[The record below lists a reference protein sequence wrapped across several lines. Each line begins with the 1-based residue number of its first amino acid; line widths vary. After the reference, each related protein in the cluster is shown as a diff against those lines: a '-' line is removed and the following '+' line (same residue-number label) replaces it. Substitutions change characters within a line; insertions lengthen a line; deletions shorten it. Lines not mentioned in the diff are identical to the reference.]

1 MEYLMDGL
9 SVNWKVLSEFK
20 KETEEA
26 GLYKLINIRSCNLCV
41 VHGALQSVTESTS
54 WNFKNIMT
62 GTYQVLKDSAR
73 CGDCISV
80 TGSTVFPLQFC
91 PTQWVNFSDSR
102 GIDQLGL
109 DSIMVVFPLFYWT
122 FPLLSRFFSYMTH
135 WNWLSLV
142 CHNLEVSVTIPI
154 VDARPE
160 ILQLRN
166 SHYSVKWFVN

>member
-26 GLYKLINIRSCNLCV
+26 GLYKLINIRSCNLHV

-73 CGDCISV
+73 CGDCISI

-122 FPLLSRFFSYMTH
+122 FPFVFFLIWPLKLIKST
-135 WNWLSLV
+135 V
-142 CHNLEVSVTIPI
+142 P
-154 VDARPE
+154 
-160 ILQLRN
+160 
-166 SHYSVKWFVN
+166 

>member
-26 GLYKLINIRSCNLCV
+26 GLYKLINIRSCNLHV

-62 GTYQVLKDSAR
+62 GTYQVLKDSAH
-73 CGDCISV
+73 CGDCISI

-109 DSIMVVFPLFYWT
+109 DSIMVVFSTILLDISLTFTFFFLYDPLKPIKSSVPKSWSICDNPHSWRT
-122 FPLLSRFFSYMTH
+122 P
-135 WNWLSLV
+135 WN
-142 CHNLEVSVTIPI
+142 TAIM
-154 VDARPE
+154 
-160 ILQLRN
+160 
-166 SHYSVKWFVN
+166 